1 MIVISDTS
9 CIGYLIIIDK
19 LILLKENFSKIIVPE
34 IVHKE
39 ILQLSSKY
47 DVNRYLK
54 AEWITSR
61 PITNNRLYKELL
73 SQVDE
78 GESEAIVLS
87 QEIHAD
93 LLLID
98 ERKGTEVARSF
109 GIRTIGLLGVL
120 LLSKQKKLIPLVQ
133 PILHELI
140 ANTTFRI
147 TKILYTNVLKQA
159 NEL

>member
-1 MIVISDTS
+1 MMVISDTS

-19 LILLKENFSKIIVPE
+19 LLLLKENFSKIIIPE
-34 IVHKE
+34 TVHKE

-47 DVNRYLK
+47 NLNKYLK
-54 AEWITSR
+54 SEWITSMT
-61 PITNNRLYKELL
+61 ITNYKLYKELL
-73 SQVDE
+73 NKVDE

-98 ERKGTEVARSF
+98 ERKGTQLARSL
-109 GIRTIGLLGVL
+109 GIKTLGLLGVL
-120 LLSKQKKLIPLVQ
+120 LLSKEKQIIPLVK
-133 PILHELI
+133 PILDELI

-147 TKILYTNVLKQA
+147 DKILYTNVLKQA
-159 NEL
+159 NEQ

>member
-19 LILLKENFSKIIVPE
+19 IFLLRDNFSEIFIPQ

-39 ILQLSSKY
+39 ILQLSEKYDLSKY
-47 DVNRYLK
+47 LHSD
-54 AEWITSR
+54 WISINT
-61 PITNNRLYKELL
+61 IKNTNLYNELL
-73 SQVDE
+73 KKVDE

-98 ERKGTEVARSF
+98 ERKGTEIARSF

-120 LLSKQKKLIPLVQ
+120 LLSKKKKLIPLVQ
-133 PILHELI
+133 PILDELI

-147 TKILYTNVLKQA
+147 TKNLYTTVLKQA
-159 NEL
+159 NEQ

>member
-9 CIGYLIIIDK
+9 CIGYLIIIDR
-19 LILLKENFSKIIVPE
+19 LFLLKDNFLEIVIPQT
-34 IVHKE
+34 VHKE
-39 ILQLSSKY
+39 VLQLSEKY
-47 DVNRYLK
+47 DLSRYLHSD
-54 AEWITSR
+54 WISINT
-61 PITNNRLYKELL
+61 IKNNKLYNELL
-73 SQVDE
+73 KVVDE

-87 QEIHAD
+87 QEINAD

-98 ERKGTEVARSF
+98 ERKGTEIARSF

-120 LLSKQKKLIPLVQ
+120 LLSKEKKIIPLVQ
-133 PILHELI
+133 PILDELI

>member
-19 LILLKENFSKIIVPE
+19 LFLLKENFSKIIVPPA
-34 IVHKE
+34 VHKE
-39 ILQLSSKY
+39 VLQLSGY
-47 DVNRYLK
+47 DLSTYLSSD
-54 AEWITSR
+54 WISTLA
-61 PITNNRLYKELL
+61 ITNLQLYYRLLKE
-73 SQVDE
+73 VDE

-87 QEIHAD
+87 KEIHTD

-98 ERKGTEVARSF
+98 ERKGTHLARSL
-109 GIRTIGLLGVL
+109 GIKTIGLLGVL
-120 LLSKQKKLIPLVQ
+120 LLSKERNIIPFVKPVLNE
-133 PILHELI
+133 II

-147 TKILYTNVLKQA
+147 DKKLYTNVLKQA

>member
-19 LILLKENFSKIIVPE
+19 LLLLKENFSKIIIPE
-34 IVHKE
+34 KVHKE

-47 DVNRYLK
+47 NLDKYLK
-54 AEWITSR
+54 SEWITSMS
-61 PITNNRLYKELL
+61 ITNYKLYKELL
-73 SQVDE
+73 NRVDE

-98 ERKGTEVARSF
+98 ERKGTLLARSL
-109 GIRTIGLLGVL
+109 GIKTIGLLGVL
-120 LLSKQKKLIPLVQ
+120 LLSKEKQMIPHVK
-133 PILHELI
+133 PILDELI

-147 TKILYTNVLKQA
+147 DKILYTNVLKQA
-159 NEL
+159 NEQ

>member
-9 CIGYLIIIDK
+9 CIGYLIIIDR
-19 LILLKENFSKIIVPE
+19 LFLLKDNFFEIVIPQT
-34 IVHKE
+34 VHKE
-39 ILQLSSKY
+39 VLQLSEKYDLSKY
-47 DVNRYLK
+47 LHSD
-54 AEWITSR
+54 WISIST
-61 PITNNRLYKELL
+61 IKNNNLYNELL
-73 SQVDE
+73 KIVDE

-98 ERKGTEVARSF
+98 ERKGTEIARSL

-120 LLSKQKKLIPLVQ
+120 LLSKQKKIIPLVQ
-133 PILHELI
+133 PILDELI
-140 ANTTFRI
+140 TNTTFRI
-147 TKILYTNVLKQA
+147 TEILYTNVLKQA

>member
-19 LILLKENFSKIIVPE
+19 LLLLKDNFSEIIIPQ
-34 IVHKE
+34 IVNKE
-39 ILQLSSKY
+39 ILQLSAKYDLSKY
-47 DVNRYLK
+47 LHSD
-54 AEWITSR
+54 WISINT
-61 PITNNRLYKELL
+61 ITNSELYYELL
-73 SQVDE
+73 KKVDE

-98 ERKGTEVARSF
+98 ERKGTELARSF

-120 LLSKQKKLIPLVQ
+120 LLSKEQKLIPLVQ
-133 PILHELI
+133 PILDELI

-147 TKILYTNVLKQA
+147 TKTLYTNVLKQA

>member
-9 CIGYLIIIDK
+9 CLGYLIIIDK

-140 ANTTFRI
+140 SNTTFRI

>member
-19 LILLKENFSKIIVPE
+19 LFLLKDNFSEIIIPQ
-34 IVHKE
+34 IVNKE
-39 ILQLSSKY
+39 ILQLSTKYDLSKY
-47 DVNRYLK
+47 LHSD
-54 AEWITSR
+54 WISINT
-61 PITNNRLYKELL
+61 ITNSELYYELL
-73 SQVDE
+73 KKVDE

-87 QEIHAD
+87 QEIHAG

-98 ERKGTEVARSF
+98 ERKGTELARSF

-120 LLSKQKKLIPLVQ
+120 LLSKEQKLIPLVKS
-133 PILHELI
+133 ILDELI

-147 TKILYTNVLKQA
+147 TKTLYTNVLKQA

>member
-140 ANTTFRI
+140 SNTTFRI

>member
-19 LILLKENFSKIIVPE
+19 LFLLKDNFSDIIIPQ
-34 IVHKE
+34 IVHNE
-39 ILQLSSKY
+39 ILQLSEKYDLSKY
-47 DVNRYLK
+47 LHSD
-54 AEWITSR
+54 WIT
-61 PITNNRLYKELL
+61 INAIKNNKLFNQLL
-73 SQVDE
+73 KKVDE

-98 ERKGTEVARSF
+98 ERKGTELARSF
-109 GIRTIGLLGVL
+109 GISTIGLLGVL
-120 LLSKQKKLIPLVQ
+120 LLSKEQKIIPRVQ
-133 PILHELI
+133 PILDELI

-147 TKILYTNVLKQA
+147 TKTLYTNVLKQA

>member
-19 LILLKENFSKIIVPE
+19 IFLLRDNFSKIFIPQ

-39 ILQLSSKY
+39 ILQLSEKYDLSKY
-47 DVNRYLK
+47 LHSD
-54 AEWITSR
+54 WISINT
-61 PITNNRLYKELL
+61 IKNTNLYNELL
-73 SQVDE
+73 KKVDE

-98 ERKGTEVARSF
+98 ERKGTEIARSF

-133 PILHELI
+133 PILDELI

-147 TKILYTNVLKQA
+147 TKNLYTTVLKQA

>member
-61 PITNNRLYKELL
+61 PIANNRLYKELL

-140 ANTTFRI
+140 SNTTFRI

>member
-19 LILLKENFSKIIVPE
+19 IFLLRDNFSKIFIPQ

-39 ILQLSSKY
+39 ILQLSEKYDLSKY
-47 DVNRYLK
+47 LHSD
-54 AEWITSR
+54 WISINT
-61 PITNNRLYKELL
+61 IKNTNLYNELL
-73 SQVDE
+73 KKVDE

-98 ERKGTEVARSF
+98 ERKGTEIARSF

-133 PILHELI
+133 PILDELI

-147 TKILYTNVLKQA
+147 TKNLYTTVLKQA
-159 NEL
+159 NEQ